1 MKNLQGATLIAALAT
16 AFSAQAQ
23 TVMTINGLET
33 STTCTAPLVFISDVG
48 REGLF
53 YPVASSSTDQ
63 ANGGTTLFC
72 NKSNSGARKMYKRM
86 FDGAVNAKWFGL
98 SESSLDN
105 APAVQSAINALRNG
119 QEVLIPEGYYK
130 FQDTITLPD
139 NKFIRFTARGDLA
152 FGARDGIVVQ
162 GRYGHVLELSK
173 LHGTAW
179 ENTPAYGYAGSGITL
194 MNAQYSTV
202 KVNWIDGF
210 HNAIKLSGQGLNGS
224 QYNKIDF
231 ELLTHNDVGVL
242 LTTENDGQKNWVN
255 ENSFTGGRMIGVT
268 GLSAVAGSGQ
278 TDPFNGNKFYNF
290 GFEGLTN
297 GVDVDKFTSNIFIAP
312 RLIGV
317 EGVVNGFKFGP
328 NASDN
333 VIIATGL
340 YEEAFVSKGT
350 AGNAGVRTLLLGRV
364 LVKDGVT
371 SGVVSISD
379 SNGRFLSLIRDPSY
393 TVSQQTKSRIL
404 PLSSLPAVSP

>member
-1 MKNLQGATLIAALAT
+1 MKNLQGATLIAALAA

-33 STTCTAPLVFISDVG
+33 STTCTAPLVFISDAG

-53 YPVASSSTDQ
+53 YPVASNSTDQ

-72 NKSNSGARKMYKRM
+72 NKSNSARKMYKRM

-105 APAVQSAINALRNG
+105 APAVQAAITALRNG
-119 QEVLIPEGYYK
+119 QELLIPEGYYK
-130 FQDTITLPD
+130 FQDTITLPG
-139 NKFIRFTARGDLA
+139 NKFVRFTARGDLT

-162 GRYGHVLELSK
+162 GGYGHVLDLSK
-173 LHGTAW
+173 LHGVAW

-194 MNAQYSTV
+194 MNTSHATV
-202 KVNWIDGF
+202 KVNWVDGF
-210 HNAIKLSGQGLNGS
+210 HNAIKLSAQGLNGS

-242 LTTENDGQKNWVN
+242 LTTESDGQKNWVN
-255 ENSFTGGRMIGVT
+255 ENTFTGGRMIGVT
-268 GLSAVAGSGQ
+268 GLAAVPGSSQ

-297 GVDVDKFTSNIFIAP
+297 GVDVDKFTYNIFVAP
-312 RLIGV
+312 RLIGA
-317 EGVVNGFKFGP
+317 EGVVNGFKFGS
-328 NASDN
+328 NSWNN
-333 VIIATGL
+333 VIVATGL
-340 YEEAFVSKGT
+340 YEEAFMSQGV
-350 AGNAGVRTLLLGRV
+350 AGNAGKSTLLLGNV
-364 LVKDGVT
+364 LTKSGTT
-371 SGVVSISD
+371 SGVVSVSD
-379 SNGRFLSLIRDPSY
+379 SDGRFLSLIRDWKGAA
-393 TVSQQTKSRIL
+393 THSRIL
-404 PLSSLPAVSP
+404 PLSSLPGVTP

>member
-1 MKNLQGATLIAALAT
+1 MVAALAA

-33 STTCTAPLVFISDVG
+33 STSCTAPLVFISDVG
-48 REGLF
+48 KEGLF

-105 APAVQSAINALRNG
+105 APAVQAAITALRNG
-119 QEVLIPEGYYK
+119 QELLIPEGYYK
-130 FQDTITLPD
+130 FQDTITLPS
-139 NKFIRFTARGDLA
+139 NKYVRFTARGDLD

-173 LHGTAW
+173 LHGITW
-179 ENTPAYGYAGSGITL
+179 QNTPTYGYVGSAITL
-194 MNAQYSTV
+194 MNAQYA
-202 KVNWIDGF
+202 KVNVNSIDGF
-210 HNAIKLSGQGLNGS
+210 HNAIKVVGKDQNGS

-242 LTTENDGQKNWVN
+242 LTTEIDGWAN
-255 ENSFTGGRMIGVT
+255 ENTFTGGKMNGVT
-268 GLSAVAGSGQ
+268 GLAAVPGSAQVGQ
-278 TDPFNGNKFYNF
+278 FNGNKFYNF
-290 GFEGLTN
+290 GFENVTN
-297 GVDVDKFTSNIFIAP
+297 GVDVDKFSNNIFIAP
-312 RLIGV
+312 RLMGG
-317 EGVVNGFKFGP
+317 EGVVNGFNFGP
-328 NASDN
+328 HSWSN
-333 VIIATGL
+333 VIISTGL
-340 YEEAFVSKGT
+340 YEEAFVSQGVV
-350 AGNAGVRTLLLGRV
+350 GNAGIGNLLLGNV
-364 LVKDGVT
+364 MTKSGST

-379 SNGRFLSLIRDPSY
+379 GHGRFLSLIRDPSY
-393 TVSQQTKSRIL
+393 TVSQETKSRIL

>member
-1 MKNLQGATLIAALAT
+1 MKKLRSATLFAALAT

-33 STTCTAPLVFISDVG
+33 ATTCTAPLVFISDVG

-53 YPVASSSTDQ
+53 YPVASNATDL

-72 NKSNSGARKMYKRM
+72 NKGSTGKKMYKRM

-105 APAVQSAINALRNG
+105 APAVQAAINALRNG
-119 QEVLIPEGYYK
+119 QELLIPEGYYK
-130 FQDTITLPD
+130 FQDTITLPG
-139 NKFIRFTARGDLA
+139 NKFIRFTARGDLT

-162 GRYGHVLELSK
+162 GGYGHVLDVAK
-173 LHGTAW
+173 LHGIAW
-179 ENTPAYGYAGSGITL
+179 ENTPAYGYTGSGITL
-194 MNAQYSTV
+194 MNASHATV
-202 KVNWIDGF
+202 TVNWVDGF
-210 HNAIKLSGQGLNGS
+210 HNAIKLSGQGHNGS

-242 LTTENDGQKNWVN
+242 LTTESDGQKNWVN
-255 ENSFTGGRMIGVT
+255 ENTFTGGRMIGVT
-268 GLSAVAGSGQ
+268 GLSAVPGSAQ

-297 GVDVDKFTSNIFIAP
+297 GVDVDKFASNIFVAP
-312 RLIGV
+312 RLMGA
-317 EGVVNGFKFGP
+317 EGVANGFKFGP
-328 NASDN
+328 LAADN

-340 YEEAFVSKGT
+340 YEEAFVSGGV
-350 AGNAGVRTLLLGRV
+350 AGNAGVRTLLLGR
-364 LVKDGVT
+364 LMVKDGVT
-371 SGVVSISD
+371 SGVVNISD
-379 SNGRFLSLIRDPSY
+379 DKGRFLGLIRDANG
-393 TVSQQTKSRIL
+393 TVSRQTKSRIL
-404 PLSSLPAVSP
+404 PLATLPGVSP

>member
-1 MKNLQGATLIAALAT
+1 MKNLQGATLIAALAA

-53 YPVASSSTDQ
+53 YPVASNSTDQ

-72 NKSNSGARKMYKRM
+72 NKNNSARKMYKRM

-105 APAVQSAINALRNG
+105 APAVQAAITALRNG
-119 QEVLIPEGYYK
+119 QELLIPEGYYK
-130 FQDTITLPD
+130 FQDTITLPA
-139 NKFIRFTARGDLA
+139 NKYLRFTARGDLD

-173 LHGTAW
+173 MSGAPW
-179 ENTPAYGYAGSGITL
+179 ENTPTYGYVGSGITL
-194 MNAQYSTV
+194 MNAQYATV
-202 KVNWIDGF
+202 KVNSINGF
-210 HNAIKLSGQGLNGS
+210 HDAIKVVGKDQNGS

-242 LTTENDGQKNWVN
+242 LTTEIDGWAN
-255 ENSFTGGRMIGVT
+255 ENTFTGGKMSGVT
-268 GLSAVAGSGQ
+268 GLAAVPGSAQVGQ
-278 TDPFNGNKFYNF
+278 FNGNKFYNF
-290 GFEGLTN
+290 GFESLTN
-297 GVDVDKFTSNIFIAP
+297 GVDVDKFSNNVFIAP
-312 RLIGV
+312 RLMGG

-328 NASDN
+328 RSWNN
-333 VIIATGL
+333 VIVATGL
-340 YEEAFVSKGT
+340 YEEAFVSQG
-350 AGNAGVRTLLLGRV
+350 AVGNAGIGNFLLGHV
-364 LVKDGVT
+364 MTKGGST
-371 SGVVSISD
+371 SGVVSIAD
-379 SNGRFLSLIRDPSY
+379 SKGRFLSLIRDPSY
-393 TVSQQTKSRIL
+393 SVSQETKSRIL